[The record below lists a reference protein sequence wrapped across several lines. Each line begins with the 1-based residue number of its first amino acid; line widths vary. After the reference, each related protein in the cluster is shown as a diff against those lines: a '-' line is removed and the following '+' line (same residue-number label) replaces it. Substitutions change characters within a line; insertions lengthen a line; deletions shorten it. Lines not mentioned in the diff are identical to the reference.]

1 MVIFSAVTPDL
12 IPNQARIDPF
22 CLEPKPVGVNQVMP
36 RSAYQGQTP
45 NEMFFGT
52 GNFFEAELKQARETA
67 RQSRIDV
74 NRKRTCAACVISEPE
89 MHTIQ
94 LDKP

>member
-1 MVIFSAVTPDL
+1 VVIFSAVTPDL
-12 IPNQARIDPF
+12 IPNQTRIDPF

-52 GNFFEAELKQARETA
+52 GAWTEQPARWLATWHRWPKHKHWPNFG
-67 RQSRIDV
+67 
-74 NRKRTCAACVISEPE
+74 
-89 MHTIQ
+89 
-94 LDKP
+94 